1 MRVIGNTAIALDGRI
16 ATAQYDH
23 FALGTWKD
31 RAYMSVLRARADAVL
46 VGGRTFRNW
55 PLPLVPDP
63 AALDRLRAASFFDVE
78 VPDLTGRTWKN
89 AIVTRTLDLPDSP
102 RFWADPRVVPV
113 VYAPTAGSVPGLVVG
128 PTEPAAIAADLAAKG
143 VGTLLLECGGDLMA
157 QWLAAGL
164 VDEVYTTICPL
175 ILGGRGAPTLAD
187 GPGFGYATAPRLRL
201 RHAVPVDDELYC
213 RYEVV
218 K

>member
-1 MRVIGNTAIALDGRI
+1 MRVIGNTAVALDGRI
-16 ATAQYDH
+16 ATARYDH

-55 PLPLVPDP
+55 PLPLVPDE
-63 AALDRLRAASFFDVE
+63 AALARLREADFFDVD
-78 VPDLTGRTWKN
+78 VPGLAGRTWIN
-89 AIVTRTLDLPDSP
+89 AIVTRTLDLPESP
-102 RFWADPRVVPV
+102 HFWADARVSPV
-113 VYAPTAGSVPGLVVG
+113 VYAPTAGAVPGLVVG
-128 PTEPAAIAADLAAKG
+128 PTEPAKIAEDLRARG
-143 VGTLLLECGGDLMA
+143 VRTLLLECGGDLMA

-187 GPGFGYATAPRLRL
+187 GEGFTYTTAPRLRL
-201 RHAVPVDDELYC
+201 RHAVPVGDELYC
-213 RYEVV
+213 RYEVM